1 MNVYTFKGSKCHF
14 VLPSLKSG
22 QMMKEL
28 MFTLEAILSFM
39 SRTLS
44 LKVRRPG
51 KQRGR
56 HLLCEAGNPSSI
68 TDINIMFNL

>member
-1 MNVYTFKGSKCHF
+1 MNVYTFKESNCHF

-28 MFTLEAILSFM
+28 MLTLEAILSFM

-44 LKVRRPG
+44 SKVQRPR
-51 KQRGR
+51 KQTGR
-56 HLLCEAGNPSSI
+56 HLLCETGNPSSI